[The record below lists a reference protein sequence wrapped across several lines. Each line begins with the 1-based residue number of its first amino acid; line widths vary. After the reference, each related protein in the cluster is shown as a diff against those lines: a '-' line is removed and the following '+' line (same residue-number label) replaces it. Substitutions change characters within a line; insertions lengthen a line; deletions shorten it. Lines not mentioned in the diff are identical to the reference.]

1 MYEVG
6 RCAVLARLD
15 GRVDERLCEVDG
27 GVSGVVV
34 VVGVVG

>member
-1 MYEVG
+1 MNEVG
-6 RCAVLARLD
+6 RWEVLARLD

-27 GVSGVVV
+27 GVSGVVM